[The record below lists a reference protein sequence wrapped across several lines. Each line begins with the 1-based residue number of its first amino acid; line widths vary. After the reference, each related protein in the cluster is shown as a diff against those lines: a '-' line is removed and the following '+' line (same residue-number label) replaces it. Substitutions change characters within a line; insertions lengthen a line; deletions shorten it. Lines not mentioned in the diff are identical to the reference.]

1 MKRDAWQQAEEGEV
15 VDFLQEVQTGDLAFF
30 DNSEGRIIHVGM
42 MLNAN
47 EIIHASG
54 KVRID
59 PMDSQGIYNAE
70 LGRYTH
76 NLRIVKRFV

>member
-1 MKRDAWQQAEEGEV
+1 M
-15 VDFLQEVQTGDLAFF
+15 AFF
-30 DNSEGRIIHVGM
+30 DNDEGRITHVGI

-59 PMDSQGIYNAE
+59 PIDDQGIYNAE
-70 LGRYTH
+70 LGKYTH
-76 NLRIVKRFV
+76 RLRIIKRFI